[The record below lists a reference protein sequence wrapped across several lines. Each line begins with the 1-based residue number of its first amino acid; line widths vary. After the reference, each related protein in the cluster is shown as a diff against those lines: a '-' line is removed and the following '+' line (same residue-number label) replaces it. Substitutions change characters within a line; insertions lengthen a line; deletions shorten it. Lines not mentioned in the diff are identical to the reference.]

1 MLTPTVAKVLTRLS
15 CRVNAMPY
23 RASAMRGWAVRLSR
37 VGLHRIKAVLPKAAL
52 DDVANI
58 VGPAPEI

>member
-1 MLTPTVAKVLTRLS
+1 
-15 CRVNAMPY
+15 
-23 RASAMRGWAVRLSR
+23 MRGWAVRLSR